1 MSIKE
6 EKLYYK
12 AELDALPSTEE
23 LAIAFMEDAQL
34 CYDAVNHYLKFRPDR
49 WTELAKSYNW

>member
-1 MSIKE
+1 MTIKE

-23 LAIAFMEDAQL
+23 LAIAFMEDADL
-34 CYDAVNHYLKFRPDR
+34 CYAAVNHYLKFRPDR
-49 WTELAKSYNW
+49 WVELAKSYN